1 MFVTG
6 SIQISR
12 AFDNE
17 LTGPILNNSGIY
29 ILLCNSHVNQKSKPV
44 FQLLDDSDENNNLEE
59 EVKQRDY
66 PYQEQLMV
74 LWEETQ
80 KKDQVNKKVIG

>member
-1 MFVTG
+1 M
-6 SIQISR
+6 
-12 AFDNE
+12 
-17 LTGPILNNSGIY
+17 
-29 ILLCNSHVNQKSKPV
+29 

>member
-1 MFVTG
+1 M
-6 SIQISR
+6 
-12 AFDNE
+12 
-17 LTGPILNNSGIY
+17 
-29 ILLCNSHVNQKSKPV
+29 
-44 FQLLDDSDENNNLEE
+44 FQLLDDGDENNNLEE

-66 PYQEQLMV
+66 PYQEQLMD